1 PSAGLPFVSAPARPR
16 DGVATLVAL
25 DAHAVPG
32 RQPGPI
38 LDNDLTTNMSEAT
51 DKRSDTTREQIL
63 RAAAHQF
70 AQRPY
75 YAVGLDDI
83 LAEAQLT
90 KGAMYF
96 HFRSKHALA
105 LAIVDEQ
112 TIRSGAAVQELFTR
126 KLSGLETLIDVSFLT
141 AMADIT
147 EDVTRAAFNLL
158 ESVGRTEKLQER
170 LLGGWIQL
178 LGEIA
183 GRGIR
188 EGDIVDHGDPEDIGR
203 LLVSIYMGLRQASS
217 LDNPVVLL
225 SDFQKALSTVLR
237 GIVQPDRID
246 YFTQFVKRR
255 TALAIKAVA
264 PPENSG
270 NKSGL
275 SARRATTVRS
285 SPGTSRSQCRHRHG
299 SAPSGSSARAHSSRP
314 GGPIRQPCWPRPAR
328 SRRRIPWWAGGGRS
342 HRTSATAHPRVRG
355 RPFPKMLNWQTPAR
369 RHARWRARE
378 PGSAPG

>member
-1 PSAGLPFVSAPARPR
+1 
-16 DGVATLVAL
+16 
-25 DAHAVPG
+25 
-32 RQPGPI
+32 
-38 LDNDLTTNMSEAT
+38 MSDVT

-83 LAEAQLT
+83 LADAQLT

-112 TIRSGAAVQELFTR
+112 TVRSGAAFQELFTR
-126 KLSGLETLIDVSFLT
+126 KLSGLETLIDVSFLI

-147 EDVTRAAFNLL
+147 EDITRAAFNLL

-188 EGDIVDHGDPEDIGR
+188 EGDIVDRGDPEDIGR
-203 LLVSIYMGLRQASS
+203 LLVSIYMGLRQASN
-217 LDNPVVLL
+217 LDDPVVLL
-225 SDFQKALSTVLR
+225 GDYQKALSTVLR
-237 GIVQPDRID
+237 GIVQPDKID
-246 YFTQFVKRR
+246 YFAQFLKRR
-255 TALAIKAVA
+255 TALAIKAVS
-264 PPENSG
+264 PPEVSDNGSG
-270 NKSGL
+270 
-275 SARRATTVRS
+275 
-285 SPGTSRSQCRHRHG
+285 
-299 SAPSGSSARAHSSRP
+299 
-314 GGPIRQPCWPRPAR
+314 
-328 SRRRIPWWAGGGRS
+328 
-342 HRTSATAHPRVRG
+342 
-355 RPFPKMLNWQTPAR
+355 
-369 RHARWRARE
+369 
-378 PGSAPG
+378 

>member
-1 PSAGLPFVSAPARPR
+1 
-16 DGVATLVAL
+16 
-25 DAHAVPG
+25 
-32 RQPGPI
+32 
-38 LDNDLTTNMSEAT
+38 MT
-51 DKRSDTTREQIL
+51 DVTDRRSDTTREQIL

-83 LAEAQLT
+83 LADAQLT

-112 TIRSGAAVQELFTR
+112 TIRSGAAIQDLFTR

-147 EDVTRAAFNLL
+147 EDITRAAFNLL

-170 LLGGWIQL
+170 LLGGWIEM

-188 EGDIVDHGDPEDIGR
+188 EGDIVDRADPEDIGR

-217 LDNPVVLL
+217 LDEPVILL
-225 SDFQKALSTVLR
+225 GDYQKALSTVLH
-237 GIVQPDRID
+237 GIVQPDKID
-246 YFTQFVKRR
+246 YFAQFLKRR
-255 TALAIKAVA
+255 TALAIKAVS
-264 PPENSG
+264 PPE
-270 NKSGL
+270 
-275 SARRATTVRS
+275 
-285 SPGTSRSQCRHRHG
+285 
-299 SAPSGSSARAHSSRP
+299 
-314 GGPIRQPCWPRPAR
+314 I
-328 SRRRIPWWAGGGRS
+328 
-342 HRTSATAHPRVRG
+342 
-355 RPFPKMLNWQTPAR
+355 
-369 RHARWRARE
+369 
-378 PGSAPG
+378 

>member
-1 PSAGLPFVSAPARPR
+1 
-16 DGVATLVAL
+16 
-25 DAHAVPG
+25 
-32 RQPGPI
+32 
-38 LDNDLTTNMSEAT
+38 MSELG
-51 DKRSDTTREQIL
+51 DKRSDTTRDQIL
-63 RAAAHQF
+63 RSAAHQF

-83 LAEAQLT
+83 LTEAQLT

-112 TIRSGAAVQELFTR
+112 IIRSDAAIKDLLTR
-126 KLSGLETLIDVSFLT
+126 KLSGLETLIDVSYLI
-141 AMADIT
+141 AIGDIT
-147 EDVTRAAFNLL
+147 QDVTRAAFNLL

-170 LLGGWIQL
+170 LLHGWIEL
-178 LGEIA
+178 LGEIT

-203 LLVSIYMGLRQASS
+203 LLVSIYMGMRQASS
-217 LDNPVVLL
+217 LDDPVVLL

-270 NKSGL
+270 N
-275 SARRATTVRS
+275 
-285 SPGTSRSQCRHRHG
+285 
-299 SAPSGSSARAHSSRP
+299 
-314 GGPIRQPCWPRPAR
+314 
-328 SRRRIPWWAGGGRS
+328 
-342 HRTSATAHPRVRG
+342 
-355 RPFPKMLNWQTPAR
+355 
-369 RHARWRARE
+369 
-378 PGSAPG
+378 

>member
-1 PSAGLPFVSAPARPR
+1 
-16 DGVATLVAL
+16 
-25 DAHAVPG
+25 
-32 RQPGPI
+32 
-38 LDNDLTTNMSEAT
+38 MSELG

-63 RAAAHQF
+63 RSAAHQF

-83 LAEAQLT
+83 LTEAQLT

-112 TIRSGAAVQELFTR
+112 IIRSDAAIKDLLTR
-126 KLSGLETLIDVSFLT
+126 KLSGLETLIDVSYLI
-141 AMADIT
+141 AIGDIT
-147 EDVTRAAFNLL
+147 QDVTRAAFNLL

-170 LLGGWIQL
+170 LLHGWIEL
-178 LGEIA
+178 LGEIT

-203 LLVSIYMGLRQASS
+203 LLVSIYMGMRQASS
-217 LDNPVVLL
+217 LDDPVVLL

-270 NKSGL
+270 N
-275 SARRATTVRS
+275 
-285 SPGTSRSQCRHRHG
+285 
-299 SAPSGSSARAHSSRP
+299 
-314 GGPIRQPCWPRPAR
+314 
-328 SRRRIPWWAGGGRS
+328 
-342 HRTSATAHPRVRG
+342 
-355 RPFPKMLNWQTPAR
+355 
-369 RHARWRARE
+369 
-378 PGSAPG
+378 

>member
-1 PSAGLPFVSAPARPR
+1 
-16 DGVATLVAL
+16 
-25 DAHAVPG
+25 
-32 RQPGPI
+32 
-38 LDNDLTTNMSEAT
+38 MSDVT

-112 TIRSGAAVQELFTR
+112 TVRSGAAFQELFTR
-126 KLSGLETLIDVSFLT
+126 KLSGLETLIDVSFLI

-147 EDVTRAAFNLL
+147 EDITRAAFNLL

-170 LLGGWIQL
+170 LLGGWIEI

-188 EGDIVDHGDPEDIGR
+188 EGDIVDRGDPADIGR
-203 LLVSIYMGLRQASS
+203 LLVSIYMGLRQASN
-217 LDNPVVLL
+217 LDDPVVLL
-225 SDFQKALSTVLR
+225 GDYQKALSTVLR
-237 GIVQPDRID
+237 GIVQPDKID
-246 YFTQFVKRR
+246 YFAQFLKRR
-255 TALAIKAVA
+255 TALAIKAVS
-264 PPENSG
+264 PPEVSDN
-270 NKSGL
+270 
-275 SARRATTVRS
+275 
-285 SPGTSRSQCRHRHG
+285 
-299 SAPSGSSARAHSSRP
+299 
-314 GGPIRQPCWPRPAR
+314 
-328 SRRRIPWWAGGGRS
+328 
-342 HRTSATAHPRVRG
+342 
-355 RPFPKMLNWQTPAR
+355 
-369 RHARWRARE
+369 
-378 PGSAPG
+378 

>member
-1 PSAGLPFVSAPARPR
+1 
-16 DGVATLVAL
+16 
-25 DAHAVPG
+25 
-32 RQPGPI
+32 
-38 LDNDLTTNMSEAT
+38 MSEAT

-112 TIRSGAAVQELFTR
+112 TVRSGAAFQELFTR
-126 KLSGLETLIDVSFLT
+126 KLSGLETLIDVSFLI

-147 EDVTRAAFNLL
+147 EDITRAAFNLI

-203 LLVSIYMGLRQASS
+203 LLVSIYMGLRQASN
-217 LDNPVVLL
+217 LDDPVVLL
-225 SDFQKALSTVLR
+225 GDYQKALSTVLR
-237 GIVQPDRID
+237 GIVQPDKID
-246 YFTQFVKRR
+246 YFAQFLKRR
-255 TALAIKAVA
+255 TALAIKAVS
-264 PPENSG
+264 PPE
-270 NKSGL
+270 
-275 SARRATTVRS
+275 V
-285 SPGTSRSQCRHRHG
+285 
-299 SAPSGSSARAHSSRP
+299 
-314 GGPIRQPCWPRPAR
+314 
-328 SRRRIPWWAGGGRS
+328 
-342 HRTSATAHPRVRG
+342 
-355 RPFPKMLNWQTPAR
+355 
-369 RHARWRARE
+369 
-378 PGSAPG
+378 